1 MTGLLIIQIAGQ
13 FVFKN
18 SMKELFGL
26 FIALQLVCY
35 LNGYNISLTSN
46 AQIYTD
52 EITKLVEFDLFNP
65 EKLVQR
71 FYSKDFNLLKAIRG
85 RGIRY
90 MTLHDDQEASIF
102 KDLKT
107 LALIIFVFVIVVF
120 VMFMFVAFSE
130 KYKERVKRML

>member
-13 FVFKN
+13 FLFKS

-35 LNGYNISLTSN
+35 LNGYKITLTSN

-71 FYSKDFNLLKAIRG
+71 FYR
-85 RGIRY
+85 
-90 MTLHDDQEASIF
+90 
-102 KDLKT
+102 
-107 LALIIFVFVIVVF
+107 
-120 VMFMFVAFSE
+120 
-130 KYKERVKRML
+130 